1 MKWNLEKYN
10 TTPLFYQKF
19 QILLLMENANTHL
32 VSIFKDYLLYD
43 DSTEF
48 FKEFYNK
55 KEIYPR
61 LKTIYD
67 YYESSSYLFP
77 NYTAINEG
85 KYIYR
90 NIIRKQKLIDY
101 LEDLEDK
108 KKEKEEKK
116 NLKNKKKSKNVN
128 KNEESSSSCIEVFDT
143 KIYENIRKE
152 TENDSKINEL
162 FCVGNKD
169 NANDCDSFASILKLT
184 EELKEREKDS
194 DNKKNSANK
203 EKEIIS
209 NTSKETSNYNTY
221 KKSTDNNNSNNN
233 SNINNSKKITYNI
246 DKLNE
251 TEGKIYVSRR
261 IGLNQNI
268 KVYNKKTINKGI
280 KNFNINNFINNNN
293 SGLIM
298 RNFNLTDRN
307 NHSGKINI
315 DTNKSNDFIKNSHNT
330 FNSNKN
336 IKNNYKKNNIIINII
351 NSNKN
356 NNYNSTNNYFPNNN
370 ANVNNNANTN
380 TNENN
385 NNQNNNNIY
394 FNNLS
399 NVKTDNKTNNYNTNK
414 NQRVNTETKSKNNV
428 TLRGSLNSK
437 TLAKPQSSNHKNN
450 NNSKQIQKNKTKQ
463 IKSKLLSF
471 KLTDSNFVK
480 NLTERIKSKANSSS
494 IKKSKNK
501 SKTKSIFSPNTKNIN
516 NNNNMKKRTKT
527 EILGNNTDIFIIGQ
541 QGDNNPYNTSIN
553 RQILKNIN
561 LTNNNKPHKE
571 ISLVNKKV
579 MNYHSNNNNI
589 NNSNNKKCIK
599 HTSTNSQNLTEV
611 KIINKI
617 IPFTSRE
624 FIKKKGVMGV
634 FSVNKTERT
643 SRNHSKDKI
652 NKINNTTVK
661 KNYMDSFSPKKAKD
675 LIYNKIHRIQNKKND
690 SVYTFLKSI
699 SSNKKIKNLKIKKA
713 NYSSINNNTNYQG
726 INIIRNNKE
735 IHKRINSGKNY

>member
-1 MKWNLEKYN
+1 MKKYKINVMKWNLEKYN
-10 TTPLFYQKF
+10 TTPIFYQKF

-48 FKEFYNK
+48 FKEYYNK

-61 LKTIYD
+61 LRTIYD

-116 NLKNKKKSKNVN
+116 NLKKKKKLKNQTQ
-128 KNEESSSSCIEVFDT
+128 NEQSSSCIEVFDT

-162 FCVGNKD
+162 FCVGTKN
-169 NANDCDSFASILKLT
+169 NNNDCDSFASILKLA
-184 EELKEREKDS
+184 EELKEKEKDS
-194 DNKKNSANK
+194 EKKNNQNKEINNKTNKETNSIINKNIKTNNKK
-203 EKEIIS
+203 II
-209 NTSKETSNYNTY
+209 YNL
-221 KKSTDNNNSNNN
+221 DN
-233 SNINNSKKITYNI
+233 
-246 DKLNE
+246 LNE

-261 IGLNQNI
+261 VSLNQNT
-268 KVYNKKTINKGI
+268 KVYNKKTINKGV
-280 KNFNINNFINNNN
+280 KNLNLNNYINNNN
-293 SGLIM
+293 SGLNV

-307 NHSGKINI
+307 KNTNKLNI
-315 DTNKSNDFIKNSHNT
+315 DTSKSNDFIKNYQNN

-356 NNYNSTNNYFPNNN
+356 NNYNSTNNYFSNYTNT
-370 ANVNNNANTN
+370 NTN

-385 NNQNNNNIY
+385 NQNNHLY

-399 NVKTDNKTNNYNTNK
+399 NNKNDNKSNLNTNS
-414 NQRVNTETKSKNNV
+414 NPRINTENNKSKNNI
-428 TLRGSLNSK
+428 TIGGRLNSK
-437 TLAKPQSSNHKNN
+437 GMLTKPQSSNHNN
-450 NNSKQIQKNKTKQ
+450 NNSKNIQKNKTKQ

-471 KLTDSNFVK
+471 RLTDSNFVK
-480 NLTERIKSKANSSS
+480 NIADRIKNKANSSS
-494 IKKSKNK
+494 IKKNKNK
-501 SKTKSIFSPNTKNIN
+501 SKTKSIFSPNNKNNN

-527 EILGNNTDIFIIGQ
+527 EILGNNTDIFIFGQ
-541 QGDNNPYNTSIN
+541 QGDNYTYNKSIN

-561 LTNNNKPHKE
+561 LTNNSKPHKE
-571 ISLVNKKV
+571 ISLVNKKII
-579 MNYHSNNNNI
+579 NYHLNINNNNTNI
-589 NNSNNKKCIK
+589 NNSNSINKKCVK
-599 HTSTNSQNLTEV
+599 HTSTNSQNLTDV

-617 IPFTSRE
+617 VPFTSRE
-624 FIKKKGVMGV
+624 FMKKKGIGV

-661 KNYMDSFSPKKAKD
+661 KNYMDSFSPKKTQD
-675 LIYNKIHRIQNKKND
+675 LIYNKIHKIQNKKND
-690 SVYTFLKSI
+690 TIYTFLKSI
-699 SSNKKIKNLKIKKA
+699 SSNKKMKNLKIKKN
-713 NYSSINNNTNYQG
+713 NYSSINNNTNSQG
-726 INIIRNNKE
+726 INSTRNNKE
-735 IHKRINSGKNY
+735 LHKRINSGKNY

>member
-1 MKWNLEKYN
+1 MKKYKINVMKWNLEKYN

-48 FKEFYNK
+48 FKEYYIK

-116 NLKNKKKSKNVN
+116 NLKKKKKLKNQTQ
-128 KNEESSSSCIEVFDT
+128 NEQSSSCIEVFDT

-162 FCVGNKD
+162 FCVGTKNS
-169 NANDCDSFASILKLT
+169 NNDCDSFASILKLT
-184 EELKEREKDS
+184 EELKEKEKDS
-194 DNKKNSANK
+194 QKKNIQNK
-203 EKEIIS
+203 EIS
-209 NTSKETSNYNTY
+209 NKTNKET
-221 KKSTDNNNSNNN
+221 NSIINK
-233 SNINNSKKITYNI
+233 NINNNNKKIIYNL
-246 DKLNE
+246 DNLNK

-261 IGLNQNI
+261 VSLNQNT
-268 KVYNKKTINKGI
+268 KVYNKKTINKGV
-280 KNFNINNFINNNN
+280 KNLNINNFINNNN
-293 SGLIM
+293 SGLIV

-307 NHSGKINI
+307 KNINKLNI
-315 DTNKSNDFIKNSHNT
+315 DTSKSNDFIKNNQNN

-356 NNYNSTNNYFPNNN
+356 NNYNSTNNYFSNYTNT
-370 ANVNNNANTN
+370 NTN

-385 NNQNNNNIY
+385 NQNNHLY

-399 NVKTDNKTNNYNTNK
+399 NTKTNENKSNFNTNS
-414 NQRVNTETKSKNNV
+414 NPRINTENNKSKNNI
-428 TLRGSLNSK
+428 TIGGRLNSK
-437 TLAKPQSSNHKNN
+437 GILTKPQSSNRNHN
-450 NNSKQIQKNKTKQ
+450 NNSKNIQKNKTKQ

-471 KLTDSNFVK
+471 RLTDSNFVK
-480 NLTERIKSKANSSS
+480 NIAERIKNKANSSS
-494 IKKSKNK
+494 MKKNKNK
-501 SKTKSIFSPNTKNIN
+501 SKTKSIFSPNNKN
-516 NNNNMKKRTKT
+516 NNNNNNNNNIKKRTKT

-541 QGDNNPYNTSIN
+541 QGENYTYNKSIN

-571 ISLVNKKV
+571 ISLVNKKII
-579 MNYHSNNNNI
+579 NYHLNINNNNI
-589 NNSNNKKCIK
+589 NINNSINKKCVK
-599 HTSTNSQNLTEV
+599 HTSTNSQNLTDV

-617 IPFTSRE
+617 VPFTSRE
-624 FIKKKGVMGV
+624 FMKKKDIGV

-661 KNYMDSFSPKKAKD
+661 KNYLDSFSPKKTQD
-675 LIYNKIHRIQNKKND
+675 LIYNKIHKIKNKKND
-690 SVYTFLKSI
+690 TVYTFLKSI
-699 SSNKKIKNLKIKKA
+699 SSNKKMKNLKIKKN
-713 NYSSINNNTNYQG
+713 NYSSINNNTNSQG
-726 INIIRNNKE
+726 INSTRYNKE
-735 IHKRINSGKNY
+735 LHKRINSGKNY

>member
-1 MKWNLEKYN
+1 MKKYKINVMKWNLEKYN
-10 TTPLFYQKF
+10 TTPIFYQKF

-48 FKEFYNK
+48 FKEYYNK

-61 LKTIYD
+61 LRTIYD

-116 NLKNKKKSKNVN
+116 NLKKKKKLKNQTQ
-128 KNEESSSSCIEVFDT
+128 NEQSSSCIEVFDT

-162 FCVGNKD
+162 FCVGTKN
-169 NANDCDSFASILKLT
+169 NNNDCDSFASILKLA
-184 EELKEREKDS
+184 EELKEKEKDS
-194 DNKKNSANK
+194 EKKNNQNKEINNKTNKETNSIINKNIKTNNKK
-203 EKEIIS
+203 II
-209 NTSKETSNYNTY
+209 YNL
-221 KKSTDNNNSNNN
+221 DN
-233 SNINNSKKITYNI
+233 
-246 DKLNE
+246 LNE

-261 IGLNQNI
+261 VSLNQNT
-268 KVYNKKTINKGI
+268 KVYNKKTINKGV
-280 KNFNINNFINNNN
+280 KNLNINNFINNNN
-293 SGLIM
+293 SGLIV

-307 NHSGKINI
+307 KNTNKLNI
-315 DTNKSNDFIKNSHNT
+315 DTSKSNDFIKNYQNN

-356 NNYNSTNNYFPNNN
+356 NNYNSTNNYFSNYTNT
-370 ANVNNNANTN
+370 NTN

-385 NNQNNNNIY
+385 NQNNHLY

-399 NVKTDNKTNNYNTNK
+399 NTKNDNKSNFNTNS
-414 NQRVNTETKSKNNV
+414 NPRINTENNKSKNNI
-428 TLRGSLNSK
+428 TIGGRLNSK
-437 TLAKPQSSNHKNN
+437 GMLTKPQSSNHNN
-450 NNSKQIQKNKTKQ
+450 NNGKNIQKNKTKQ

-471 KLTDSNFVK
+471 RLTDSNFVK
-480 NLTERIKSKANSSS
+480 NIADRIKNKANSSS
-494 IKKSKNK
+494 IKKNKNK
-501 SKTKSIFSPNTKNIN
+501 SKTKSIFSPNNKNNN

-527 EILGNNTDIFIIGQ
+527 EILGNNTDIFIFGQ
-541 QGDNNPYNTSIN
+541 QGDNYTYNKSIN

-561 LTNNNKPHKE
+561 LTNNSKPHKE
-571 ISLVNKKV
+571 ISLVNKKII
-579 MNYHSNNNNI
+579 NYHLNINNNNTNI
-589 NNSNNKKCIK
+589 NNSNSINKKCVK
-599 HTSTNSQNLTEV
+599 HTSTNSQNLTDV

-617 IPFTSRE
+617 VPFTSRE
-624 FIKKKGVMGV
+624 FMKKKGIGV

-661 KNYMDSFSPKKAKD
+661 KNYMDSFSPKKTQD
-675 LIYNKIHRIQNKKND
+675 LIYNKIHKIQNKKND
-690 SVYTFLKSI
+690 TIYTFLKSI
-699 SSNKKIKNLKIKKA
+699 SSNKKMKNLKIKKN
-713 NYSSINNNTNYQG
+713 NYSSINNNTNSQG
-726 INIIRNNKE
+726 INSTRNNKE
-735 IHKRINSGKNY
+735 LHKRINSGKNY